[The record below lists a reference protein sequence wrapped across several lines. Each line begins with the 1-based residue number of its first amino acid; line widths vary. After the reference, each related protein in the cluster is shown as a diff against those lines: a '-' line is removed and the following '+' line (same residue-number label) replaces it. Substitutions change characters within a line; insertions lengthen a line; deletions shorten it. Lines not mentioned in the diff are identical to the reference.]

1 LRTHEKDRLRVLYL
15 KEKATG
21 IGGMRGGFFGSS
33 EFPGMEMRIN
43 LSIAAKPKQ
52 SSPQIREVFPLH
64 KERGEKRS
72 FPPICKAMQVSAACG
87 MSLRSLHQDPNP
99 GFAALLDLKG
109 RHISFCRH
117 FQGATKI

>member
-1 LRTHEKDRLRVLYL
+1 LRTHEKDDLGVLYQ

-21 IGGMRGGFFGSS
+21 FLGGMRGGFLGSS

-72 FPPICKAMQVSAACG
+72 FPPICKAMQASAATG
-87 MSLRSLHQDPNP
+87 GTSLRSLQRA
-99 GFAALLDLKG
+99 FKVFSFLDLKG
-109 RHISFCRH
+109 GHISF
-117 FQGATKI
+117 QGMYLL